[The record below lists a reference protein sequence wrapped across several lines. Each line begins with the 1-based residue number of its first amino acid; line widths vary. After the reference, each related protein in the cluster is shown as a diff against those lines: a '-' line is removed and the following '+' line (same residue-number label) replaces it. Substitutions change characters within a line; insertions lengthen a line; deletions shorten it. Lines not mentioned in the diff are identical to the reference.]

1 MAKIFDT
8 FRKISIAAWV
18 GIAVAVAALVVLFV
32 WLSRPAPKAPE
43 LPVVAVMPVSKQ
55 DVNIYGEF
63 AGRIRAQQFVEVRAR
78 VEGYL
83 QSMRFRE
90 GSYVDKGD
98 LLFIIDPTVYR
109 ANAERAR
116 ASLEK
121 ARAVAQKTERDLN
134 RIRPL
139 FAQNAA
145 SQLDLDNAVA
155 AYETAKA
162 EVSVAEADL
171 KQATQT
177 LSYTQVTAPT
187 SGYISETGADIG
199 TLVGPGAK
207 SLLATIVKSDT
218 VRIDFSMTALD
229 YLRSKERNVNLG
241 HDDEHRG
248 WNPYVTVT
256 LADGSVYPHRGMLDF
271 ASPQV
276 DPKTGTFSVRAE
288 MPNPERALLPGEFTK
303 VKLLMD
309 VRADAIEIPSK
320 ALVIEKGGAFVYVV
334 LPDSFVEKRFV
345 ETGPEVGNDIIIERG
360 LSSGER
366 IVAEGYHKLRHGMKV
381 RPVVSDSIR

>member
-1 MAKIFDT
+1 MSRIVTIFK
-8 FRKISIAAWV
+8 KISILGWALIALAIAA
-18 GIAVAVAALVVLFV
+18 AVVLFV
-32 WLSRPAPKAPE
+32 WLSRPAVKTPE
-43 LPVVAVMPVSKQ
+43 RPTVSVVPVERH
-55 DVNIYGEF
+55 DVNIYSEF

-83 QSMRFRE
+83 QSMKFRE
-90 GSYVDKGD
+90 GSYVQKGD
-98 LLFIIDPTVYR
+98 LLFTIDPTVYR
-109 ANAERAR
+109 ANAE
-116 ASLEK
+116 K
-121 ARAVAQKTERDLN
+121 ARATLEKSRAVALKAERDLN

-145 SQLDLDNAVA
+145 SQLDLDNAEA
-155 AYETAKA
+155 AYESAKA

-177 LSYTQVTAPT
+177 LSYTSVTAPT

-229 YLRSKERNVNLG
+229 YLRSKERNVSLG
-241 HDDEHRG
+241 EDDAHRG
-248 WNPYVTVT
+248 WNPYVTIT
-256 LADGSVYPHRGMLDF
+256 LADGTVYPHRGVLDF

-309 VRADAIEIPSK
+309 VRTDAIEIPSK
-320 ALVIEKGGAFVYVV
+320 AVVVEKGAAFVYVV
-334 LPDSFVEKRFV
+334 LPDSFVEKRFI
-345 ETGPEVGNDIIIERG
+345 ETGPEVGNDVVVERG
-360 LSSGER
+360 LQAGEN

-381 RPVVSDSIR
+381 VPVATDSIR

>member
-1 MAKIFDT
+1 MYTIVKYT
-8 FRKISIAAWV
+8 KSISLKAWIVIACVIAA
-18 GIAVAVAALVVLFV
+18 GIAIYVS
-32 WLSRPAPKAPE
+32 LSRPKSRPAE
-43 LPVVAVMPVSKQ
+43 LPTVEVMPVHRQ
-55 DVNIYGEF
+55 DVSIYGEF
-63 AGRIRAQQFVEVRAR
+63 AGRIRAQQFVEVHAR

-83 QSMRFRE
+83 QSMNFRE
-90 GSYVDKGD
+90 GSYVEKGA

-109 ANAERAR
+109 ANAEKAR
-116 ASLEK
+116 ATLEK
-121 ARAVAQKTERDLN
+121 ARAVALKAERDLN

-155 AYETAKA
+155 AYESAKA

-177 LSYTQVTAPT
+177 LSYTRVTAPS

-199 TLVGPGAK
+199 ALVGPGAK
-207 SLLATIVKSDT
+207 SLLATIVKSDS

-229 YLRSKERNVNLG
+229 YLRCKERNINLG
-241 HDDEHRG
+241 LDDKNRS

-256 LADGSVYPHRGMLDF
+256 LADGNVYPHRGMLDF

-309 VRADAIEIPSK
+309 VRTDAIEIPSK
-320 ALVIEKGGAFVYVV
+320 AIVVEKGAAFVYVV

-345 ETGPEVGNDIIIERG
+345 ETGPEVGNDVIIERG
-360 LSSGER
+360 ISAGEN

-381 RPVVSDSIR
+381 RPVSTDSIR

>member
-1 MAKIFDT
+1 MSAITNVFK
-8 FRKISIAAWV
+8 KISVAAWV
-18 GIAVAVAALVVLFV
+18 VIALAIAGAVVLFIV
-32 WLSRPAPKAPE
+32 LSRPKPKAAE
-43 LPVVAVMPVSKQ
+43 LPVVTVVPVEKK
-55 DVNIYGEF
+55 DVSIYGEF

-83 QSMRFRE
+83 QSMKFRE

-109 ANAERAR
+109 ANVEKAR
-116 ASLEK
+116 ATLEK
-121 ARAVAQKTERDLN
+121 ARATALKNERDLN

-199 TLVGPGAK
+199 ALVGPGNK

-229 YLRSKERNVNLG
+229 YLRSKERNVSLG
-241 HDDEHRG
+241 HDDEQRG

-256 LADGSVYPHRGMLDF
+256 LADGTVYPHRGLLDF

-309 VRADAIEIPSK
+309 VRTDALEIPAK
-320 ALVIEKGGAFVYVV
+320 AIVVEKGAAFVYVV

-345 ETGPEVGNDIIIERG
+345 ETGPEVGNEVIIERG
-360 LSSGER
+360 LSSGEN

-381 RPVVSDSIR
+381 RPVVNDTIK